1 MKEKTINI
9 LHISINNFT
18 KIIILLLFISFKII
32 KTDNNIISN
41 FKSIYLSENK
51 YYVFTY
57 EKIYFYEITDNGEDF
72 KVVHEFNSSEI
83 ISTEE
88 EIEKI
93 NLGKFKDD
101 SFDTIL
107 LIVKNYVYAL
117 KDNLYYCN
125 IQLKEIEGYYSQIFP
140 FKCDSSKCYYI
151 VGIINSSKQLLLY
164 LYTNPSYKCDSNLI
178 YTFSIN
184 DVGSDTFSCQIMKS
198 PSNGKVLTC
207 FYQKNNTKEIIAS
220 SLNIDIT
227 NEKIEAISSLTKS
240 KNNNGATIIKS
251 ILSQDGTKSY
261 VCYINDNNNC
271 DCLTYNITTNEWS
284 DYSTYINGC
293 LSKST
298 SLFFGYY
305 DISNEYFLYC
315 YQSLSKVYILK
326 LDENFKNTNQY
337 VNDTY
342 DSVKSCSQY
351 FFSSLKYHATNIT
364 LLKTCDNILKDIY
377 LGEFLNNQLSI
388 PMPQLEFT
396 TSLYTTILSTTNSST
411 LIISDTSKLLNPLSI
426 IIIQKNSNKT
436 KEEIISNMGD
446 IIDEYD
452 LGKIYEIFGNDYNIK
467 ISPINIKKYK
477 NISTYIEFLSCEEK
491 LRNYHHIS
499 KNSTLTVFQMEINK
513 KNDKSLTNQVEYTVF
528 DEKKI
533 N

>member
-18 KIIILLLFISFKII
+18 KIIILLLFALEII
-32 KTDNNIISN
+32 KSDNNIISN

-51 YYVFTY
+51 YYVFTC

-117 KDNLYYCN
+117 KDNTCFCN
-125 IQLKEIEGYYSQIFP
+125 AQLKEIEGYYSQIFP
-140 FKCDSSKCYYI
+140 FKCADSQCYYI

-227 NEKIEAISSLTKS
+227 NGKIEAISSLTKS

-251 ILSQDGTKSY
+251 ILSQDGTNSF
-261 VCYINDNNNC
+261 VCYINDDSNC

-284 DYSTYINGC
+284 N
-293 LSKST
+293 
-298 SLFFGYY
+298 
-305 DISNEYFLYC
+305 
-315 YQSLSKVYILK
+315 
-326 LDENFKNTNQY
+326 
-337 VNDTY
+337 
-342 DSVKSCSQY
+342 
-351 FFSSLKYHATNIT
+351 
-364 LLKTCDNILKDIY
+364 
-377 LGEFLNNQLSI
+377 
-388 PMPQLEFT
+388 
-396 TSLYTTILSTTNSST
+396 YTTYF
-411 LIISDTSKLLNPLSI
+411 K
-426 IIIQKNSNKT
+426 
-436 KEEIISNMGD
+436 
-446 IIDEYD
+446 
-452 LGKIYEIFGNDYNIK
+452 
-467 ISPINIKKYK
+467 
-477 NISTYIEFLSCEEK
+477 
-491 LRNYHHIS
+491 
-499 KNSTLTVFQMEINK
+499 
-513 KNDKSLTNQVEYTVF
+513 
-528 DEKKI
+528 
-533 N
+533 